1 MNLGGEDHY
10 GEEEVDEEAAEY
22 LYQREKPASN
32 FDWDV
37 LITSP
42 TKGGKSRGGRNA
54 GASKSGARKKKRG
67 GKKGKAKVDP
77 LIEIRKKEI
86 EELRSIY
93 PALHGIEPYLSG
105 FWFLNRAL
113 ITDHFKKITIL
124 ITHKQKVVK
133 GEEETK
139 LPTYELP
146 FDISFVR
153 VKSNTVGE
161 RPPQSIFLPAKN

>member
-93 PALHGIEPYLSG
+93 PALHGIILYLSR
-105 FWFLNRAL
+105 FWFLNH
-113 ITDHFKKITIL
+113 I
-124 ITHKQKVVK
+124 
-133 GEEETK
+133 
-139 LPTYELP
+139 
-146 FDISFVR
+146 
-153 VKSNTVGE
+153 
-161 RPPQSIFLPAKN
+161 KN